1 FCYGLQAASGGV
13 ICVWPLLRAAFG
25 KGQQREGTYI
35 IRIDREQPIGGI
47 GHFGRIIGLLISAHQ
62 RLQRVLLDNAVGI
75 LRQESFQAADLGGG
89 ILLLHRADIRVVLG
103 WILNLFFLRL
113 GWCSRL
119 SSRWC
124 GSGLLCSGGLRAR
137 RLRL

>member
-1 FCYGLQAASGGV
+1 M
-13 ICVWPLLRAAFG
+13 
-25 KGQQREGTYI
+25 
-35 IRIDREQPIGGI
+35 GGI

-62 RLQRVLLDNAVGI
+62 RLHRVLLDDAVGI
-75 LRQESFQAADLGGG
+75 LRQESFQAADLGSG
-89 ILLLHRADIRVVLG
+89 ILLLHRADVGIVLG

-124 GSGLLCSGGLRAR
+124 GSGLLCSGGLGGR
-137 RLRL
+137 RVRPWLWGRGFTDCKFRKSKHKQPRNRVHRKGPWKTLVKEER